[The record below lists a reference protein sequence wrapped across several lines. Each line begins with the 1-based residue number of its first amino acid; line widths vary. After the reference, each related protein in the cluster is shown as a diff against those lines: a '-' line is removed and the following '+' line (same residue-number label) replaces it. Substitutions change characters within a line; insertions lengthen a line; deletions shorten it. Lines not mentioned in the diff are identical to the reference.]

1 MILYAGRLHPSKGVD
16 VLIRA
21 FARIKPGFPNARLL
35 ICGDGEERARLE
47 ALAASLNVSDVEL
60 RGVVPNAQIL
70 RMMAQAAI
78 FVLPTITM
86 EGHPKALIEAMASG
100 VACIVSDVPG
110 NREMVEPE
118 RTALIVPPKD
128 VHALAC
134 ALERL
139 LGDRAL
145 RGILGENAREEAK
158 RFNWINVVSCEINVL
173 SALAGSN

>member
-47 ALAASLNVSDVEL
+47 SLIASLKINDVEF
-60 RGVVPNAQIL
+60 RGVLPNAEVL
-70 RMMAQAAI
+70 RLMAQTAI
-78 FVLPTITM
+78 FVLPTVTM
-86 EGHPKALIEAMASG
+86 EGHPKSLIEAMASG
-100 VACIVSDVPG
+100 AACVVSDVPG

-128 VHALAC
+128 VNVLAC

-139 LGDRAL
+139 LADREL
-145 RGILGENAREEAK
+145 RTQLGESAYKHAEKYNFELIVNQEK
-158 RFNWINVVSCEINVL
+158 RSL
-173 SALAGSN
+173 LDLLAM